1 MGAKKGKPRGQCGSK
16 HGHMAATRATCVITR
31 ATCVISASAP
41 LFHSLL
47 LLVAVSLAA
56 RQLLDARLPLLILP
70 AALLAVLLRLRV
82 GARK

>member
-1 MGAKKGKPRGQCGSK
+1 VGAKKGKPRGQCGSK
-16 HGHMAATRATCVITR
+16 HGHMAATRATCVI
-31 ATCVISASAP
+31 SSSAP

-82 GARK
+82 GASK